1 MIGTTLLH
9 YAIDAR
15 LGEGGMGTVY
25 RARDTVLN
33 RTVALKVLASGADA
47 ESTKRLLHEARAAS
61 ALNHPN
67 SVTIHAVEQQGD
79 LAFIVM
85 EHVAGVP
92 LDRAIPG
99 GGFSLERA
107 LRYAG
112 EISGAVAAAHAQGI
126 VHRDL
131 KPANV
136 MLTADDRVKVLDFGI
151 ARRTALK
158 ADEATRLQTMDGT
171 LAGEGTLIGT
181 PGYMAPEQIEGKPA
195 DQRSDVFAL
204 GVLIYELLTG
214 VAPFRRDTT
223 WGSLDATVHQ
233 APAPLTT
240 VPTALASLVTRCLAK
255 DPASRPASAAEL
267 FEALAAIRRE
277 HFGAPGAGR
286 VYRWVAVAALV
297 IAVAAVAA
305 VFARERRLHW
315 VRDTAIPEIGR
326 LFAAG
331 DPIAAYR
338 LALTARA
345 TLPDDPQVR
354 ATWEGFT
361 NTISLASQPPGADV
375 AVRALSG
382 KDEGWIALG
391 KTPGTAD
398 VPVSQFR
405 WRFTLE
411 GHDPLEIV
419 PNPFPMEMS
428 LVRSGDGPPGMVRV
442 PAGSF
447 EQESTVSDVKLPAY
461 WIDTYEVTNRQFKAF
476 VDRGG
481 YQNRGYW
488 KVPIVANGRTL
499 SWEDAAKSFRDA
511 TGRPGPATWEL
522 GTFPEGQADWPVAGV
537 SWYEAAAYSE
547 FAGKS
552 LPTIYHWS
560 RASGAF
566 GIFSEVLNF
575 SNFRGRGIQR
585 VGASGSLGPFG
596 THDLA
601 GNVKEWIWNE
611 GDKGQRYILGGAWN
625 EPPYVFRDE
634 DARDPLSREPTFGF
648 RCIKANEAIDT
659 ELIAPVTTLARD
671 PSALKPVNDE
681 VFASYRRLYDYD
693 SRPLA
698 ATVDEKDEANPHYVV
713 ERVSF
718 AAAYGDQRVPLMLF
732 LPRNVK
738 PPYQVLVYFPGS
750 DAVRTQNS
758 RTAYL
763 QLVDFLPRSGRA
775 VAFPVY
781 QQMFERRRPPGGMN
795 FLREISIQRGLDL
808 RRTIDYLQT
817 RPDIDGEKIGFYG
830 LSLGA
835 QLAPVYLA
843 VEPRLKL
850 GVLLSGGFETWSIP
864 PETDPVN
871 FAPRVSQPVV
881 MVNGRED
888 FDLPYETAQVP
899 MFRMLGTKPADKQ
912 HVVLE
917 GGHLPPRPQEVFKAI
932 LDWLDRYLGPVSR

>member
-99 GGFSLERA
+99 GGFPLERA

-112 EISGAVAAAHAQGI
+112 EIAGAVAAAHAQGI

-171 LAGEGTLIGT
+171 LAAEGTLIGT

-233 APAPLTT
+233 APAPLAT

-297 IAVAAVAA
+297 IAVAVVAA
-305 VFARERRLHW
+305 VFAWSRARERRLHW

-428 LVRSGDGPPGMVRV
+428 LVRSGAGPPGMVRV

-447 EQESTVSDVKLPAY
+447 EQESTVSDVKLPEYLDRHLRGDEPPVQGVRRSWRVSESRLLEGA
-461 WIDTYEVTNRQFKAF
+461 
-476 VDRGG
+476 DRGEWPHVELG
-481 YQNRGYW
+481 GSRKEFPRRDRTSRSGDVGAGDLPRRAGRLAGRRRQLVRGRRLRRVRGQVAADDLSLVARVGRVRHLFRGAELQQFPRPRDPARRRERQPRPIRHPRPRRQRQGMDLERGRQGAALHPRRRVERAAVR
-488 KVPIVANGRTL
+488 VPR
-499 SWEDAAKSFRDA
+499 R
-511 TGRPGPATWEL
+511 GRPRSAVARADLRIPLHQGERADRRGADRRGHDARARSVGAEAGQRRGVRVVSPALRLRQQAPRRDRGREGRGESPLPRRARLVRGGVWRPA
-522 GTFPEGQADWPVAGV
+522 GAADAVPAPQRQAAVPGARCTFPDRMPCARRTAAPRTC
-537 SWYEAAAYSE
+537 SWSTSSPAAAAPWRFPSTSRCSSAVVRR
-547 FAGKS
+547 AG
-552 LPTIYHWS
+552 
-560 RASGAF
+560 
-566 GIFSEVLNF
+566 
-575 SNFRGRGIQR
+575 
-585 VGASGSLGPFG
+585 
-596 THDLA
+596 
-601 GNVKEWIWNE
+601 
-611 GDKGQRYILGGAWN
+611 
-625 EPPYVFRDE
+625 
-634 DARDPLSREPTFGF
+634 
-648 RCIKANEAIDT
+648 
-659 ELIAPVTTLARD
+659 
-671 PSALKPVNDE
+671 
-681 VFASYRRLYDYD
+681 
-693 SRPLA
+693 
-698 ATVDEKDEANPHYVV
+698 
-713 ERVSF
+713 
-718 AAAYGDQRVPLMLF
+718 
-732 LPRNVK
+732 
-738 PPYQVLVYFPGS
+738 
-750 DAVRTQNS
+750 
-758 RTAYL
+758 
-763 QLVDFLPRSGRA
+763 
-775 VAFPVY
+775 
-781 QQMFERRRPPGGMN
+781 
-795 FLREISIQRGLDL
+795 
-808 RRTIDYLQT
+808 
-817 RPDIDGEKIGFYG
+817 
-830 LSLGA
+830 
-835 QLAPVYLA
+835 
-843 VEPRLKL
+843 
-850 GVLLSGGFETWSIP
+850 
-864 PETDPVN
+864 
-871 FAPRVSQPVV
+871 
-881 MVNGRED
+881 
-888 FDLPYETAQVP
+888 
-899 MFRMLGTKPADKQ
+899 
-912 HVVLE
+912 
-917 GGHLPPRPQEVFKAI
+917 
-932 LDWLDRYLGPVSR
+932 